1 MSTVQSPETSPA
13 SATGS
18 GILTGLR
25 ITTAILALGVLIQA
39 WLGSSGFFQN
49 ESALTT
55 GHGHLGNFLFLAAAI
70 QAGLALLG
78 AQRGVVA
85 RIFVITSIVGLGL
98 MVAQIG
104 LGYSTRTSL
113 DALTWHLPNGVLL
126 MAVSTWNV
134 ILAWSRPSR
143 RA

>member
-13 SATGS
+13 SNTGS
-18 GILTGLR
+18 GILTGMK
-25 ITTAILALGVLIQA
+25 ITTSILVVGVLIQA

-55 GHGHLGNFLFLAAAI
+55 GHGHLGNLLFLVAAA
-70 QAGLALLG
+70 QAGLALFG
-78 AQRGVVA
+78 AQKGLVTRTFA
-85 RIFVITSIVGLGL
+85 ITSIVGLGL
-98 MVAQIG
+98 LVAQIG
-104 LGYSTRTSL
+104 LGYSTRTSV

-134 ILAWSRPSR
+134 ILAWSHDGN